1 MPESLAQ
8 GSHPQT
14 QIRISPNKEGVFY
27 KLFKQDVTLLWDGNV
42 GSETKQLSFPI
53 HSFSFGTVQ
62 FILGSSK
69 EKCQE
74 NIALCPIP
82 SFRVIIRKVDP
93 ADSSSWPMTSD
104 IMRSAGPSQLVLGYV
119 CDSMQVIKWKAMV
132 SFPPVHLR
140 HASLSYLLTSFQ
152 ERRPSVNSEALSKMW
167 GSFVP
172 KSLVNELVI
181 ADWVVGLWGPQHSV
195 CGGGGGSSQR

>member
-8 GSHPQT
+8 GSHSQT

-27 KLFKQDVTLLWDGNV
+27 KLFKQAATLLWDGNV

-53 HSFSFGTVQ
+53 DSFSFGTAQ
-62 FILGSSK
+62 SILGSSK

-74 NIALCPIP
+74 NTALCPVP
-82 SFRVIIRKVDP
+82 SLRPIIRKVDP

-104 IMRSAGPSQLVLGYV
+104 IMRSALPSQIVLGYV
-119 CDSMQVIKWKAMV
+119 CDSTQPIKWRAMV
-132 SFPPVHLR
+132 SFPPDRLR

-152 ERRPSVNSEALSKMW
+152 ERRPSVNSAGTQQDVRLLPPSR
-167 GSFVP
+167 
-172 KSLVNELVI
+172 L
-181 ADWVVGLWGPQHSV
+181 
-195 CGGGGGSSQR
+195 